1 MANSTVGNLPVQAT
15 PLIGADILPIS
26 RDGTNLNRTTLTN
39 LKTFT
44 DNNSFSTVVV
54 AGQTSVVADSA
65 SDTLTLVAGT
75 NVTLTTNDTNDSI
88 TISATGGGGGGSAS
102 IPTYTADVTVGRN
115 IITTDLQNLII
126 YNSASN
132 ANFQIQLDS
141 TLGLT
146 GSTNA
151 SFEIYQKAS
160 GTPTITAA
168 AGVTLVIWA
177 GYPTSALGV
186 TQTAHRVGANTWAV
200 K

>member
-54 AGQTSVVADSA
+54 AGQNSVVADSA

-75 NVTLTTNDTNDSI
+75 NVTLTTNDINDSI
-88 TISATGGGGGGSAS
+88 TISATGGGGGSAS
-102 IPTYTADVTVGRN
+102 IPTYTADVTTGRN

>member
-54 AGQTSVVADSA
+54 AGQNSVVADSA

-75 NVTLTTNDTNDSI
+75 NVTLTTNDINDSI

-102 IPTYTADVTVGRN
+102 IPTYTADVATGRN

-141 TLGLT
+141 ALGLT
-146 GSTNA
+146 GFTNA

-168 AGVTLVIWA
+168 AGVTLVIWS